1 MTETDREEMELWDL
15 DLEGLGVACSKKLL
29 EQIPPQQVSLMEKTI
44 IKEKTMKFLGIM
56 SESLKDLD
64 GKKKLKKEKRGSH
77 NNVQRIQIVGD
88 NLVALKY
95 PTIEAALYPA
105 TK

>member
-1 MTETDREEMELWDL
+1 MELGDL
-15 DLEGLGVACSKKLL
+15 DLEGLEAVCSTKLP
-29 EQIPPQQVSLMEKTI
+29 EHISPQQVSLLEKAILKT
-44 IKEKTMKFLGIM
+44 KTMKFLRIM